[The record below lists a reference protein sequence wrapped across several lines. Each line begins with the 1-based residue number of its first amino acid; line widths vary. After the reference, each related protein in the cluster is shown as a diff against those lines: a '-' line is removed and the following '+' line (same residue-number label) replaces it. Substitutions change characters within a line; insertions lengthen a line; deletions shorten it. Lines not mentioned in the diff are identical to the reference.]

1 MDKMLYL
8 IRGLPGAGKSTF
20 ARQLASTFCAEHVE
34 ADMFFMLRG
43 QYVFDV
49 RELHNAHKWCQERS
63 EFLMDLGRPVVVSNT
78 FTTEKELKPYLA
90 LAEKYGYRV
99 TSLIVENRHG
109 NQSVHNVPEETLV
122 KMKNRFSVKL

>member
-1 MDKMLYL
+1 
-8 IRGLPGAGKSTF
+8 
-20 ARQLASTFCAEHVE
+20 
-34 ADMFFMLRG
+34 MLRG